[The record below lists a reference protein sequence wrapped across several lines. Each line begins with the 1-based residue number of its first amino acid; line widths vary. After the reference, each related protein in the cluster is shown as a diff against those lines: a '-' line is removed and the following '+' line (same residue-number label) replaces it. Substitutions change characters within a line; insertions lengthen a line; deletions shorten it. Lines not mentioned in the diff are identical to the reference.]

1 MLRRMEGNG
10 REEEEIR
17 KWKGGGWRG
26 MEERKWR
33 NIEGETM
40 RDGNGGRGRRGC
52 TSREGNGGKRR
63 GIKRRGEILRE
74 RRD

>member
-1 MLRRMEGNG
+1 MEGNG

-33 NIEGETM
+33 NIGGGTRRE
-40 RDGNGGRGRRGC
+40 GNGGRGRREW
-52 TSREGNGGKRR
+52 T
-63 GIKRRGEILRE
+63 
-74 RRD
+74 